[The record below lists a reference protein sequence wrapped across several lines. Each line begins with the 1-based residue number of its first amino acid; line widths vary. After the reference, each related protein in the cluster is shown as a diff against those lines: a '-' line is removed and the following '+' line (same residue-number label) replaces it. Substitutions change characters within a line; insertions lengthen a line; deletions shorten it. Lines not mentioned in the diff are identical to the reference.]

1 MMNKLANDIASAVMY
16 KLAAL
21 AGDYGYMEKD
31 AAAAI
36 NGISRGLGGHAFR
49 RALVNGLSNRNG
61 LVFERLGYSMPNG
74 SGVLG
79 GTPFLVKGSNKP
91 FLLDAP
97 ITERVQPVN
106 RMFDADNLINWNL
119 F

>member
-1 MMNKLANDIASAVMY
+1 MMSKLANDIATAVMY

-21 AGDYGYMEKD
+21 TGDCEYMEKE
-31 AAAAI
+31 AVAAI

-79 GTPFLVKGSNKP
+79 GTPFLVRGSNKP

-97 ITERVQPVN
+97 ITERIQPVN
-106 RMFDADNLINWNL
+106 RMFDADTFNNWNL

>member
-1 MMNKLANDIASAVMY
+1 MMNKLANDIAAAVMY

-21 AGDYGYMEKD
+21 SSTNYMEKE

-36 NGISRGLGGHAFR
+36 NGISRGLGGRAFG
-49 RALVNGLSNRNG
+49 RALANGMSNRNG

-97 ITERVQPVN
+97 ITERIQPVN